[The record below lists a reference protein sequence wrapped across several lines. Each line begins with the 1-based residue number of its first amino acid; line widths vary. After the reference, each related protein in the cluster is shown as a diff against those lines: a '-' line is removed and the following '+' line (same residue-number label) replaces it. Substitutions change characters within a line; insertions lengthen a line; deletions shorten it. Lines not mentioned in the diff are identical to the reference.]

1 MSRMPLN
8 GVDDENEA
16 PSFPAVQNT
25 YVMNRNFP
33 NIPQPNSNPRL
44 MFAPQP
50 TSPFYQ
56 YFPYPPPQPPQP
68 PQPRFPAPVADNSS
82 CSSPSSNDSGVP
94 NCSAASTAN
103 VVNSQNGA
111 KTSTKWGEAQ
121 TSVLVN
127 EWKERID
134 DVESARATETWHRI
148 VQEVNKVGTQKTT
161 KQCKD
166 KIRNLK
172 KSYKEAKAN
181 NNKTGR
187 LRQTSPYYDSFD
199 EVLGTRAV
207 VTMPGVIQCGQAES
221 DDMSQDLSGTIES
234 ESDEESDSEMNGSE
248 GSESSPN
255 AAVEKQPKRKK
266 RGEADQNKNAK
277 KGRITTASAMIDLTE
292 KLVDMQNA
300 QFKMLETA
308 QKRTE
313 DLLIKLEADQ
323 RKLDEE
329 SRRRDQEFFLRM
341 AELLKK

>member
-1 MSRMPLN
+1 MPLN
-8 GVDDENEA
+8 GIDDENEA

-68 PQPRFPAPVADNSS
+68 RFPAPVADNSS
-82 CSSPSSNDSGVP
+82 CSSPSSNDSDVP

-187 LRQTSPYYDSFD
+187 PRQTSPYYDSFD

-221 DDMSQDLSGTIES
+221 DDLSQDLSGTIES
-234 ESDEESDSEMNGSE
+234 EESDEESDSEMNGSE
-248 GSESSPN
+248 GSGSSPN
-255 AAVEKQPKRKK
+255 AAAEKQPKRKK

-300 QFKMLETA
+300 QYKMLETA

>member
-8 GVDDENEA
+8 GIDDENEE

-68 PQPRFPAPVADNSS
+68 RFPAPVADNSS
-82 CSSPSSNDSGVP
+82 YSSPSSNDSDVP

-148 VQEVNKVGTQKTT
+148 VQEVN
-161 KQCKD
+161 
-166 KIRNLK
+166 RNKKLK

-181 NNKTGR
+181 NSK
-187 LRQTSPYYDSFD
+187 SFD
-199 EVLGTRAV
+199 KVLGTQAI

-221 DDMSQDLSGTIES
+221 DDLSQDLSGTIES
-234 ESDEESDSEMNGSE
+234 EESDEESDSEMNGSE
-248 GSESSPN
+248 GSGSSPN
-255 AAVEKQPKRKK
+255 AAAEKPKRKK
-266 RGEADQNKNAK
+266 QGEADQNKK
-277 KGRITTASAMIDLTE
+277 
-292 KLVDMQNA
+292 
-300 QFKMLETA
+300 
-308 QKRTE
+308 
-313 DLLIKLEADQ
+313 
-323 RKLDEE
+323 
-329 SRRRDQEFFLRM
+329 RRRD
-341 AELLKK
+341 A

>member
-1 MSRMPLN
+1 MGKMKRPVSRL
-8 GVDDENEA
+8 
-16 PSFPAVQNT
+16 FRIT
-25 YVMNRNFP
+25 YAMNRNFP
-33 NIPQPNSNPRL
+33 NIPQPNSRL
-44 MFAPQP
+44 MFALQP
-50 TSPFYQ
+50 TLPFYQ

-68 PQPRFPAPVADNSS
+68 RYPSPVANNSS
-82 CSSPSSNDSGVP
+82 CSSPSSNDSYVP
-94 NCSAASTAN
+94 NCSGASTPN
-103 VVNSQNGA
+103 VVNSENGA

-148 VQEVNKVGTQKTT
+148 VQNVNKVGTQELI

-181 NNKTGR
+181 NNKTGQPH
-187 LRQTSPYYDSFD
+187 QTSPYYDSFH

-207 VTMPGVIQCGQAES
+207 VTMPGVIQCREAKSG
-221 DDMSQDLSGTIES
+221 DLSQDLSYKFKSEES
-234 ESDEESDSEMNGSE
+234 HKESDSEMNGSE
-248 GSESSPN
+248 GLESSPN
-255 AAVEKQPKRKK
+255 AAAKKQPQRKK
-266 RGEADQNKNAK
+266 REEADQNKNAK
-277 KGRITTASAMIDLTE
+277 KGRITTANAMIDLTE
-292 KLVDMQNA
+292 KLVDMQNT

-313 DLLIKLEADQ
+313 YLLIKLEADQ

-329 SRRRDQEFFLRM
+329 SRM

>member
-1 MSRMPLN
+1 MPLN

-33 NIPQPNSNPRL
+33 NIPQPNANPSL

-50 TSPFYQ
+50 TSLFYQ
-56 YFPYPPPQPPQP
+56 YFPYPLLQP

-82 CSSPSSNDSGVP
+82 RSSPSSNDSSVP

-103 VVNSQNGA
+103 DVNSQNGA

-172 KSYKEAKAN
+172 RSHKEAKAN

-187 LRQTSPYYDSFD
+187 PRQTSPYYDSFD

-221 DDMSQDLSGTIES
+221 DDLSQDLSGTIES
-234 ESDEESDSEMNGSE
+234 EESDEESDSEMNGSE

-255 AAVEKQPKRKK
+255 AAAEKQPKRKK

-277 KGRITTASAMIDLTE
+277 KGRITTASAMTDLTE